1 MGTPW
6 LAQIQIRPG
15 RAETDSLARRELGIV
30 LLIWRVERGQNLSAV
45 HCMYCTALH
54 CTVLHLRLCLL
65 LRRLVV
71 VPKSNVG
78 TENRRGCRERKGKG
92 KRKEKERAR
101 KRIAWERGGV
111 GGCVDGRPGLML
123 FPIYY
128 HWFRSDQTRPDQVQ
142 AGSGA

>member
-1 MGTPW
+1 
-6 LAQIQIRPG
+6 
-15 RAETDSLARRELGIV
+15 
-30 LLIWRVERGQNLSAV
+30 
-45 HCMYCTALH
+45 
-54 CTVLHLRLCLL
+54 
-65 LRRLVV
+65 VV

-142 AGSGA
+142 AGSGAWMEMENRSKGNNGGPTSFSPQTQHAETW